1 MGELELKLLVWGLLG
16 WLIAGG
22 FYILQTKWEKS
33 ARRWKTM
40 CLEVSRKCERDHPDT
55 EPMVVRRR
63 CKGLPDAI
71 VSVRCPCGEQVPD
84 PEAVGPVTDCVACG
98 RWLDWTG
105 IVARSGEHYP

>member
-1 MGELELKLLVWGLLG
+1 MGVLEITGLLG
-16 WLIAGG
+16 WLTAFGLY
-22 FYILQTKWEKS
+22 FLMVRWEKA
-33 ARRWKTM
+33 ARDWKSR

-71 VSVRCPCGEQVPD
+71 VSVRCPCGERVPD
-84 PEAVGPVTDCVACG
+84 PEAVGPVTDCEACG

-105 IVARSGEHYP
+105 IVGRSGEHYP